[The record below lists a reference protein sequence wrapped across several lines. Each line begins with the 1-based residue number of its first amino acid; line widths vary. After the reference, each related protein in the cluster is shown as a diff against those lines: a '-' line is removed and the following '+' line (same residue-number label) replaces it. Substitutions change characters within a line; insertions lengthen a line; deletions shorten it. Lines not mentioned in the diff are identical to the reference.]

1 MTTSSRN
8 RYIIAFVTIFI
19 TLIFDQ
25 WIKVWVKLNFYY
37 GESYAIL
44 GDWFQLHFV
53 ENPGMA
59 FGWEIPFLGDQGA
72 KILLSVFRII
82 AVGVILYYLIGLIKR
97 KGSFGLIISISL
109 IFSGAF
115 GNIIDSLL
123 YGLIFSDSPYHLS
136 TTAETV
142 SFGAGYADFLT
153 GKVVDMFSLSF
164 FPPIFNLADVA
175 ISVGVGIIIVFQ
187 RVAFQTEF
195 FNKSDDS
202 ENNAELENLI
212 IEFNY
217 GLSDLR
223 ELKQLEGEIESLIKP
238 KKIGYLKG
246 HEISSDLGNAT
257 LFIDGVNAE
266 DIFEKIKG
274 LLEET
279 PFLKGAVVKIK
290 KNPKRGLADKT
301 LHLA

>member
-1 MTTSSRN
+1 MTAASRN

-37 GESYAIL
+37 GESYPLL

-59 FGWEIPFLGDQGA
+59 FGWEIPFLGNQGA

-97 KGSFGLIISISL
+97 KGSLGLIISISL

-136 TTAETV
+136 ITAETV
-142 SFGAGYADFLT
+142 GFGAGYADFLT

-175 ISVGVGIIIVFQ
+175 ISVGVGIIIAFQ

-195 FNKSDDS
+195 FNKSEDS
-202 ENNAELENLI
+202 ENTSELETVL
-212 IEFNY
+212 IEFKY
-217 GLSDLR
+217 GLTDLK
-223 ELKQLEGEIESLIKP
+223 ELHQLEEEISALIKP
-238 KKIGYLKG
+238 DMIGSLKG
-246 HEISSDLGNAT
+246 HEISSDLLSGT
-257 LFIDGVNAE
+257 LLINGVNAE
-266 DIFEKIKG
+266 RIFEKIKD

-279 PFLKGAVVKIK
+279 SFLKGAVVRMK
-290 KNPKRGLADKT
+290 KNSRRSFEEKT